1 MRDLITM
8 SEIHNC
14 FCEIVALQ
22 DSRLNMEMP
31 RKFQVLFDSVLILL
45 GMRPWSRNGITETA
59 KQSAPR

>member
-1 MRDLITM
+1 MG
-8 SEIHNC
+8 EIHNC

-22 DSRLNMEMP
+22 DSRLNMEMS

-45 GMRPWSRNGITETA
+45 RRATVVPNGITETA